1 MDKMDIEVFLAI
13 IKEKSILKASNL
25 LYMSP
30 STVGTRLKML
40 EKELGVALI
49 ERKKGVKEISI
60 TPKGEQFLTIAENWM
75 CLWNDCA
82 RLKNTDTKPYLS
94 IATVD
99 SLLEHGFV
107 PLYRELVYGD
117 PGFNL
122 DIKLYPADMI
132 YSLVSK
138 KIVDVGF
145 ALYEMKYVDVAV
157 EQIMT
162 DEMVLVVPEHSE
174 ITGPYVHPATLDPK
188 YELYVGLKNNLNI
201 GWGPIYKMWH
211 DKWFDISIC
220 PLVTAT
226 SISLLSYFLCQGNFW
241 TIMPISIAMG
251 FAKEYNVKVL
261 HLDPA
266 PPNRIIYKLT
276 HVSPSTAAEKNIQLF
291 NRHLDSYIDTMQF
304 KL

>member
-13 IKEKSILKASNL
+13 IKEKNIYKASNL

-40 EKELGVALI
+40 EKELGIDLI

-60 TPKGEQFLTIAENWM
+60 TPKGEEFLTIAENWM
-75 CLWNDCA
+75 SLWNDCA
-82 RLKNTDTKPYLS
+82 RLKNTNTKPYLS
-94 IATVD
+94 IATAD

-107 PLYRELVYGD
+107 PLYRKLVYED

-122 DIKLYPADMI
+122 DIKLFPADMI

-145 ALYEMKYVDVAV
+145 ALYEMKYVDVIV

-162 DEMVLVVPEHSE
+162 DEMVLVVPEHSK
-174 ITGPYVHPATLDPK
+174 ITGPCVHPESLDPR
-188 YELYVGLKNNLNI
+188 YELYLGLKNNPNI

-226 SISLLSYFLCQGNFW
+226 SISLLSYFLSQGDFW
-241 TIMPISIAMG
+241 TIIPISTAMG
-251 FAKEYNVKVL
+251 FAKEYNVKIL

-266 PPNRIIYKLT
+266 PPNRISYKLT
-276 HVSPSTAAEKNIQLF
+276 HASPSAAAEKNIQLF
-291 NRHLDSYIDTMQF
+291 NRYLDPYINTMQF